1 MVRAIIADPLVTE
14 RLIIKEV
21 EPPIPQPY
29 EAIVQVKAISLNRG
43 EIRDSLSGDKKK
55 RPGWDYSG
63 IVIEQAKDG
72 SGPAKGSRVVGSLP
86 SGAWAEQIAARTS
99 LMSEIPDSVS
109 FGQASTLPIAGLS
122 ALYALKKRGLLLG
135 KKVLITG
142 STGGVGVYAH
152 QLAARTGAF
161 VVGTARTEEKADLVR
176 GDGANKVVVGE
187 LGEGAGQFGPY
198 DLIIDTVGG
207 NTLASLL
214 SHLGPEGVCV
224 TMGYSSSPFSSID
237 VRDLIHTG
245 RTSLYGMYLL
255 EEMKGYSVPDDL
267 RYLSEQVA
275 EGNLIPRIEVEA
287 PWTDIRSIADQ
298 LMERKYSGKA
308 VLHLEN

>member
-21 EPPIPQPY
+21 EPPIPQSN

-43 EIRDSLSGDKKK
+43 EIRDSLSGDIEQ
-55 RPGWDYSG
+55 RLGWDYSG
-63 IVIEQAKDG
+63 LVIEQAADG
-72 SGPAKGSRVVGSLP
+72 SGPAKGSRVVGLLP
-86 SGAWAEQIAARTS
+86 FGAWAEQIAARTS

-109 FGQASTLPIAGLS
+109 FAQASTIPVAGLS

-161 VVGTARTEEKADLVR
+161 VVGTARSEEKANLVR
-176 GDGANKVVVGE
+176 EDGANQIVVGE
-187 LGEGAGQFGPY
+187 LSERAGQFGPY

-207 NTLASLL
+207 DTLASLL
-214 SHLGPEGVCV
+214 SHLAPEGVGV
-224 TMGYSSSPFSSID
+224 TMGYSSSPFTSID
-237 VRDLIHTG
+237 VRNLIHTG
-245 RTSLYGMYLL
+245 RTTLYGLYLL
-255 EEMKGYSVPDDL
+255 EELKGYSVPDDL
-267 RYLSEQVA
+267 RYLTEQIA
-275 EGNLIPRIEVEA
+275 EGTLIPRIEVEA
-287 PWTDIRSIADQ
+287 PWTDIKRVADQ